1 MKSNTLL
8 FSSLEANSKVS
19 THCSNLM
26 IGRKEKKN
34 SGETTADPE
43 MALGSHYYRLPLKSI
58 L

>member
-1 MKSNTLL
+1 MKSN
-8 FSSLEANSKVS
+8 

-26 IGRKEKKN
+26 ICRKKKKN

-43 MALGSHYYRLPLKSI
+43 MALGSHYYRLPVKSI